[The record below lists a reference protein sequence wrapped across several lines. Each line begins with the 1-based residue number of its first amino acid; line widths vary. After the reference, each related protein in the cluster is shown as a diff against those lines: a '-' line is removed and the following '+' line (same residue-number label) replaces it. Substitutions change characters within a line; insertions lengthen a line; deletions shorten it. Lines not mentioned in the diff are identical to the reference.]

1 MTATAAESTQMAHTP
16 DVRPDP
22 PAAKGAAAGTRL
34 RAVLGD
40 NPLQTALATVAV
52 ALLVFV
58 LTDNRSRVDRV
69 EDTVN
74 ARIDR
79 LEDTMNTSFA
89 EQDAKIDEINLKLT
103 ALIDELDMR
112 LTAKIDEINLKLTAL
127 IAALNKTGEVDAAI
141 EGRLLDSEPPAGDP
155 GGVPRRRGPVLP

>member
-1 MTATAAESTQMAHTP
+1 MAATAAESTQMAHTP
-16 DVRPDP
+16 DLRPDP
-22 PAAKGAAAGTRL
+22 PAANEAAPGARL

-40 NPLQTALATVAV
+40 SPLQTALATVAV

-74 ARIDR
+74 ARVDR
-79 LEDTMNTSFA
+79 LEDTMNASFA
-89 EQDAKIDEINLKLT
+89 EQD
-103 ALIDELDMR
+103 
-112 LTAKIDEINLKLTAL
+112 AKIDEINLKLTAL

-141 EGRLLDSEPPAGDP
+141 EGRLLDSESPPGAGRP
-155 GGVPRRRGPVLP
+155 

>member
-1 MTATAAESTQMAHTP
+1 MTATAAETNQMART
-16 DVRPDP
+16 PDP
-22 PAAKGAAAGTRL
+22 PPDPTATHEAAAGGRV

-74 ARIDR
+74 TRIDR
-79 LEDTMNTSFA
+79 LEETVNTRFA
-89 EQDAKIDEINLKLT
+89 EQDAKIDE
-103 ALIDELDMR
+103 LD
-112 LTAKIDEINLKLTAL
+112 TKIDEINLKLTAL
-127 IAALNKTGEVDAAI
+127 IAALNKTGEVDAAV
-141 EGRLLDSEPPAGDP
+141 EGRLLDS
-155 GGVPRRRGPVLP
+155 

>member
-1 MTATAAESTQMAHTP
+1 MAHTP
-16 DVRPDP
+16 DVRSDP
-22 PAAKGAAAGTRL
+22 PAANGAAAGARL

-103 ALIDELDMR
+103 ALI
-112 LTAKIDEINLKLTAL
+112 
-127 IAALNKTGEVDAAI
+127 AALNKTGEVDAAI

-155 GGVPRRRGPVLP
+155 VGVPR

>member
-1 MTATAAESTQMAHTP
+1 MTATAAETTPMAHTP
-16 DVRPDP
+16 DSRPDP
-22 PAAKGAAAGTRL
+22 PAADGPAAGARV

-74 ARIDR
+74 TRIGR
-79 LEDTMNTSFA
+79 LEDTMNARFA
-89 EQDAKIDEINLKLT
+89 AQDAKIE
-103 ALIDELDMR
+103 
-112 LTAKIDEINLKLTAL
+112 EINLKLTAL
-127 IAALNKTGEVDAAI
+127 IAGLNKTDEVEAAM
-141 EGRLLDSEPPAGDP
+141 EGRLLDSESSADDP
-155 GGVPRRRGPVLP
+155 GGVPR

>member
-1 MTATAAESTQMAHTP
+1 MAHTP

-22 PAAKGAAAGTRL
+22 PAANGAAAGARL

-103 ALIDELDMR
+103 ALI
-112 LTAKIDEINLKLTAL
+112 
-127 IAALNKTGEVDAAI
+127 AALNKTGEVDAAM

-155 GGVPRRRGPVLP
+155 GGVRRRRGPALP

>member
-1 MTATAAESTQMAHTP
+1 MTATAAETTQMDRTP
-16 DVRPDP
+16 DRRPDP
-22 PAAKGAAAGTRL
+22 PAAHETASGSRVRT
-34 RAVLGD
+34 VLGD

-74 ARIDR
+74 TKIGR
-79 LEDTMNTSFA
+79 LEDTMNARFV

-103 ALIDELDMR
+103 ALI
-112 LTAKIDEINLKLTAL
+112 AGLK
-127 IAALNKTGEVDAAI
+127 KTGEVEAAI
-141 EGRLLDSEPPAGDP
+141 DGRLLDSEPSASDP
-155 GGVPRRRGPVLP
+155 DGVPR

>member
-1 MTATAAESTQMAHTP
+1 MAHTP
-16 DVRPDP
+16 DLRPDP
-22 PAAKGAAAGTRL
+22 PAVNEGAAGARI

-40 NPLQTALATVAV
+40 NPLQTAVATVAV

-58 LTDNRSRVDRV
+58 LTDNRNRVDRV

-79 LEDTMNTSFA
+79 LEDTVNAGFA
-89 EQDAKIDEINLKLT
+89 EQDAKIE
-103 ALIDELDMR
+103 
-112 LTAKIDEINLKLTAL
+112 EINLKLTAL

-141 EGRLLDSEPPAGDP
+141 EGRLLDSEPPTGDS
-155 GGVPRRRGPVLP
+155 GDVPR

>member
-1 MTATAAESTQMAHTP
+1 MTAIAAESTQMAHTP
-16 DVRPDP
+16 DARPDP
-22 PAAKGAAAGTRL
+22 PAANGAAAGARL

-103 ALIDELDMR
+103 ALI
-112 LTAKIDEINLKLTAL
+112 
-127 IAALNKTGEVDAAI
+127 AALNKTREVDAAI
-141 EGRLLDSEPPAGDP
+141 EDRLLDSEPAADDP
-155 GGVPRRRGPVLP
+155 GGVPR

>member
-1 MTATAAESTQMAHTP
+1 MAHTP

-22 PAAKGAAAGTRL
+22 SAANEAAAGARL

-89 EQDAKIDEINLKLT
+89 EQDAKIDE
-103 ALIDELDMR
+103 LDMR

-127 IAALNKTGEVDAAI
+127 IAALNKTGDVDAAI

-155 GGVPRRRGPVLP
+155 GGVPHRRGPALP